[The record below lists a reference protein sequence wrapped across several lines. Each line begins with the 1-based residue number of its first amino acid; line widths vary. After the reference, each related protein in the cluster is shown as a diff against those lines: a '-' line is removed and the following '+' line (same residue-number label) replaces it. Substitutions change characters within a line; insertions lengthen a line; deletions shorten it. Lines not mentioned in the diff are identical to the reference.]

1 MPEDPQQ
8 GKSNQSE
15 NTLLISIVTTMG
27 KRDQTAADAGFGTE
41 TEQVAVSGPVW
52 RPQKCSF
59 IKKV

>member
-1 MPEDPQQ
+1 MPEDPRQ
-8 GKSNQSE
+8 GQSNQSE

-27 KRDQTAADAGFGTE
+27 KRDQIVADAEFGTE
-41 TEQVAVSGPVW
+41 IEQVAVSGTVW